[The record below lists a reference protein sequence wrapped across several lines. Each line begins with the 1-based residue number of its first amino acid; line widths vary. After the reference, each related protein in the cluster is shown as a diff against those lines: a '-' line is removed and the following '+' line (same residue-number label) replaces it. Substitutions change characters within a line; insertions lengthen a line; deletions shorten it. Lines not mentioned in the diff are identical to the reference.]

1 VCYRDKYVVGDDY
14 LPSWKVPSFSKY
26 MNTLGFSFTDTLNT
40 YIRSVSPGSSIKV
53 FFTDILTLYL
63 FVRFLK

>member
-1 VCYRDKYVVGDDY
+1 VVGDDY

-40 YIRSVSPGSSIKV
+40 YIRSVSPYNSTIV
-53 FFTDILTLYL
+53 I
-63 FVRFLK
+63 

>member
-1 VCYRDKYVVGDDY
+1 VVGDDY

-40 YIRSVSPGSSIKV
+40 YIRSVSPRLFDNS
-53 FFTDILTLYL
+53 FFSRYFNFFIDLQ
-63 FVRFLK
+63 FEM

>member
-1 VCYRDKYVVGDDY
+1 VVGDDY

-40 YIRSVSPGSSIKV
+40 YIRSVSPRLFDQS
-53 FFTDILTLYL
+53 FYL
-63 FVRFLK
+63 QIF

>member
-40 YIRSVSPGSSIKV
+40 YIRSVSPYNSTIV
-53 FFTDILTLYL
+53 F
-63 FVRFLK
+63 